1 MTVRGVCVLITAFAD
16 RFRHQALEAAW
27 GPTKKPLAGR
37 KRLKVKT
44 QEQGDAIGM
53 PGVNSGRPI
62 AAGTTIEMVV
72 EGDKVFIVENR
83 KENLLTEDLVAK
95 PKVRDTWLP
104 QMVMQRL
111 GYSSPSSAATKR
123 SAPNGRSGSNND
135 DDSASSGGEDSSSAP
150 GTGTS
155 TPTTKVSKPK
165 GPGKGVMG
173 DGKVGGRR
181 RKTVQARPAS
191 SGGKA

>member
-1 MTVRGVCVLITAFAD
+1 MLIIRSCARSVD

-27 GPTKKPLAGR
+27 GPSKKALAGR

-53 PGVNSGRPI
+53 PGVNAGRPI

-95 PKVRDTWLP
+95 PSVKDTWLP
-104 QMVMQRL
+104 QMIMQRL
-111 GYSSPSSAATKR
+111 GYSSSSAAATKR
-123 SAPNGRSGSNND
+123 SATRGND
-135 DDSASSGGEDSSSAP
+135 DNDDPASSGGEDSSSAP
-150 GTGTS
+150 GTGSS

-191 SGGKA
+191 SGGGKA

>member
-1 MTVRGVCVLITAFAD
+1 MRGRMFIIRVRAFAN

-62 AAGTTIEMVV
+62 APGTTIEMVV

-95 PKVRDTWLP
+95 PKVKDTWLP
-104 QMVMQRL
+104 QMIMHRL
-111 GYSSPSSAATKR
+111 GYSSPAATKR
-123 SAPNGRSGSNND
+123 SASAAGSNED
-135 DDSASSGGEDSSSAP
+135 DPTSSGGEDSSSAP

>member
-37 KRLKVKT
+37 KRLKV
-44 QEQGDAIGM
+44 
-53 PGVNSGRPI
+53 VNSGRPI

-135 DDSASSGGEDSSSAP
+135 DDSTSSGGEDSSSAP